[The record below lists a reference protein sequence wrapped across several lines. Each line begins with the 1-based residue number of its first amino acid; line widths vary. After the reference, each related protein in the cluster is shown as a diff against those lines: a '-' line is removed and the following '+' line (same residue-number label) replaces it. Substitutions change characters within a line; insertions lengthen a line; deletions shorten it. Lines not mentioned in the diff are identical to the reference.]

1 MLVVYNLTRFDI
13 NELNFDCK
21 YGEDGA
27 QSGSNY
33 AHHFQEEGRSDSI
46 NFTRPVFFIYEI
58 KSLKLVKN
66 IIESIN
72 KSLLRSDIF
81 EINLN
86 NTFYKFKLN
95 INGP

>member
-46 NFTRPVFFIYEI
+46 NFTRPVFVVYE
-58 KSLKLVKN
+58 KESPKLIRN